1 METEIIDPLS
11 EMVFDDLAPT
21 EVPITIG
28 KKKYVLREA
37 LADACIKYRN
47 AMAKGSVHDR
57 QSAKVIVGDTMAS
70 AEPIVVAACLFHVYD
85 PNKPPRAVMVSEVL
99 TFKGDVLKKLFER
112 LLLISPGLV
121 TNNEDDAKKQ
131 HEATKNGQSAGTD
144 TSA

>member
-1 METEIIDPLS
+1 MSEQNPTD
-11 EMVFDDLAPT
+11 EMVFDDLAPI

-47 AMAKGSVHDR
+47 AISKGSTHDR
-57 QSAKVIVGDTMAS
+57 DSGKVIVGEIAN
-70 AEPIVVAACLFHVYD
+70 AEPIVVAACLFQVFD
-85 PNKPPRAVMVSEVL
+85 PNKPPRPVLMSEVL
-99 TFKGDVLKKLFER
+99 GFKGEVLKKLFDR
-112 LLLISPGLV
+112 LVLISPGLV

-131 HEATKNGQSAGTD
+131 ADATKNGQSAGTD